1 MIKIFLRVILIFRV
15 AEVTFS
21 YIFDDKMLIVA
32 NIFKDFHHH
41 HQETVKFS
49 DYFFCS
55 NIHFLAYL

>member
-41 HQETVKFS
+41 HNESGSGADSQ
-49 DYFFCS
+49 
-55 NIHFLAYL
+55 